1 MSADAPVLILN
12 DVAVHFPIVKGFL
25 LPHVA
30 GLVRAVDGVSLA
42 AAPGEIVGI
51 VGESGCG
58 KSTLARAALRLAPLS
73 RGSVCVDGR
82 DLAAMEREE
91 LRRFRPSIQMVFQN
105 PFASLDPRMSVH
117 AALHEAISV
126 RAPMPP
132 ADRRRRIIL
141 LLEQVGLEP
150 RDAGKYPHEFS
161 GGQRQRIAIA
171 RALAAGP
178 RVLIADEPVSALDV
192 SIQAQILN
200 LLMRLRQDLRL
211 AMLFIS
217 HDLLVVHHIADRIA
231 VMYLGRIVEIGPAD
245 AVYREPAHPY
255 TRALMS
261 AAPRAAAGDERHERI
276 MLTGE
281 PPSPSAPPPGCPF
294 HPRCRY
300 AVPAC
305 KEALPSLGAR
315 APGSPH
321 QAACIRL
328 GSI

>member
-1 MSADAPVLILN
+1 MLN

-25 LPHVA
+25 LPRIA
-30 GLVRAVDGVSLA
+30 GRVRAVDGVSVA
-42 AAPGEIVGI
+42 AAAGEIVGI

-73 RGSVCVDGR
+73 RGSVFVDGR
-82 DLAAMEREE
+82 DLAAMERNE
-91 LRRFRPSIQMVFQN
+91 LRRFRPAIQMVFQN
-105 PFASLDPRMSVH
+105 PFASLDPRMSVF
-117 AALHEAISV
+117 AILLEALLV

-132 ADRRRRIIL
+132 ADRQRRVSL
-141 LLEQVGLEP
+141 LLEQVGLDP
-150 RDAGKYPHEFS
+150 RDARKYPHEFS

-192 SIQAQILN
+192 SIQAHILN
-200 LLMRLRQDLRL
+200 LLMRLREELRL

-217 HDLLVVHHIADRIA
+217 HDLSVVRHIADRIA

-245 AVYREPAHPY
+245 AVCDAPAHPY

-261 AAPRAAAGDERHERI
+261 AAPHAGAADRRERI
-276 MLTGE
+276 VLTGE

-294 HPRCRY
+294 HPRCRH
-300 AVPAC
+300 AIPAC
-305 KEALPSLGAR
+305 KDTTPLLSAR

-321 QAACIRL
+321 QAACIRM
-328 GSI
+328 GTI